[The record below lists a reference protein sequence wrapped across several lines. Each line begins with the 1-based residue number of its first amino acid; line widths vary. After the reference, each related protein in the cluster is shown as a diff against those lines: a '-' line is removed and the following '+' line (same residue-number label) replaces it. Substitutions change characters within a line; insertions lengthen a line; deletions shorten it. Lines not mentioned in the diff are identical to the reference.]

1 MLKAVYSII
10 ILTYLPHIYYNLS
23 LFYTVIAVSV
33 AVRIWTNVIRK
44 KSLGSFYQYGRKDKK
59 GESMCKVICTATCKG
74 GDGKTTST
82 VNISA
87 YISKRKKVCV
97 VDLDPQHSLTTHFGV
112 RQNDLKVCK
121 TIYDVFFYLI
131 DQDDIDDEEL
141 SELVHACIV
150 HTSEVDLIPS
160 TTKLARLVKLMPS
173 VPNCERILEYALS
186 FIKEEYEYIFL
197 DSHSGFDLFCHNALA
212 CADSVLIPV
221 EANIFGCEGLG
232 EVLPIING
240 LKKRMNPHLSI
251 EGILFTKYRARTK
264 NNQSFRELVY
274 RDFGNI
280 HIFAPIIPE
289 RTSVSEAPSFGMSI
303 HEYAP
308 NSDAA
313 AAYAEV
319 AEEVMSHA

>member
-1 MLKAVYSII
+1 MNRKF
-10 ILTYLPHIYYNLS
+10 LS
-23 LFYTVIAVSV
+23 NFVI
-33 AVRIWTNVIRK
+33 
-44 KSLGSFYQYGRKDKK
+44 FQYGRKDRK

-112 RQNDLKVCK
+112 RQSELKACK
-121 TIYDVFFYLI
+121 TIYDIFFYLI
-131 DQDDIDDEEL
+131 DHDDIDDEEL
-141 SELVHACIV
+141 SELVHSCVI

-160 TTKLARLVKLMPS
+160 TTKLARLVKLLPS
-173 VPNCERILEYALS
+173 ATNCEHLLEYALS

-221 EANIFGCEGLG
+221 EANIFVCEGLG

>member
-1 MLKAVYSII
+1 MNRKF
-10 ILTYLPHIYYNLS
+10 LS
-23 LFYTVIAVSV
+23 NFVI
-33 AVRIWTNVIRK
+33 
-44 KSLGSFYQYGRKDKK
+44 FQYGRKDRK

-112 RQNDLKVCK
+112 RQSELKACK
-121 TIYDVFFYLI
+121 TIYDIFFYLI
-131 DQDDIDDEEL
+131 DHDDIDDEEL
-141 SELVHACIV
+141 SELVHSCVI

-160 TTKLARLVKLMPS
+160 TTKLARLVKLLPS
-173 VPNCERILEYALS
+173 ATNCEHLLEYALS

-197 DSHSGFDLFCHNALA
+197 DSHSGFVLFCHNALA

>member
-1 MLKAVYSII
+1 
-10 ILTYLPHIYYNLS
+10 
-23 LFYTVIAVSV
+23 
-33 AVRIWTNVIRK
+33 
-44 KSLGSFYQYGRKDKK
+44 
-59 GESMCKVICTATCKG
+59 MCKVICTATCKG

-112 RQNDLKVCK
+112 RQSELKACK
-121 TIYDVFFYLI
+121 TIYDIFFYLI
-131 DQDDIDDEEL
+131 DHDDIDDEEL
-141 SELVHACIV
+141 SELVHSCVI

-160 TTKLARLVKLMPS
+160 TTKLARLVKLLPS
-173 VPNCERILEYALS
+173 ATNCEHLLEYALS